1 MPESMMS
8 DFVRSR
14 KELKYSL
21 TDVMDW
27 SKDLEEKYQSM
38 ALLVETLSQANFKK
52 DKKIQQLKKKVQKYK
67 SKANSKKLRTNSLPT
82 TTPDGKHV
90 ILYQELVD
98 LTEEP
103 EYEEEVVIIEKE
115 NIQIKIKEEPK
126 TPIAPPSTPNNEV
139 VEIEEEVEE
148 EIEEEII
155 LEKEVVEED
164 IEPALEPDSEDEE
177 PEMQPTEEPV
187 LEKEVVEEIVEE
199 EVEEE
204 REGAV
209 PGTVGSHTEEA
220 EEELYE
226 LEING
231 KAYYVVNETNGPI
244 YAIAEDEEVGDE
256 IGKFVNGKPV
266 FQQESST
273 APKTETTEE
282 EEEEEEEEVDLYQ
295 IKINGTN
302 YAVENETDG
311 PIYALGFDGD
321 AGEQVGQYVKGKPT
335 FF

>member
-1 MPESMMS
+1 MMS
-8 DFVRSR
+8 EFSVINRD
-14 KELKYSL
+14 LKCSL
-21 TDVMDW
+21 VGVMEW

-38 ALLVETLSQANFKK
+38 AILVETLSQLNFKK
-52 DKKIQQLKKKVQKYK
+52 DKKIKQLKKKVQKYK
-67 SKANSKKLRTNSLPT
+67 SLAKAKKLRTNPLPT

-90 ILYQELVD
+90 IIYQELLD

-103 EYEEEVVIIEKE
+103 DFEEEEEEEQEEVVIIEKE
-115 NIQIKIKEEPK
+115 NIKIKIKEEPN

-139 VEIEEEVEE
+139 VEIEEEEEVEE
-148 EIEEEII
+148 TI

-187 LEKEVVEEIVEE
+187 LEKEVEEVVE
-199 EVEEE
+199 EVEVEE
-204 REGAV
+204 KDG
-209 PGTVGSHTEEA
+209 HTEEA

-244 YAIAEDEEVGDE
+244 YAVAEDEEVGDE

-266 FQQESST
+266 FQQDSST

-282 EEEEEEEEVDLYQ
+282 EEEEVDLYQ
-295 IKINGTN
+295 VKINGTN

-311 PIYALGFDGD
+311 PIYELVFDGD
-321 AGEQVGQYVKGKPT
+321 VGEQVGQYVKGKPT
-335 FF
+335 FFKK